1 MEDIQPQELEDL
13 VHELGGENGAEE
25 SLPPDV
31 EEFLRRLESDRLP
44 IDQRDAAVRLGRVG
58 SSSPRIVRALCAACE
73 SPSYSLSIAAAE
85 ALRSPVHQEYL
96 QQHPDLM
103 EEVGR
108 ALPAPAGTESDMPTV
123 GPEAE
128 RILVQ
133 IEGETGRHEWRTA
146 SLALDPVAGA
156 IKISG
161 YRAGVPRISIPV
173 SEISGCE
180 IVVKEGGRDQ
190 DPVVSG
196 GGDLASAIFLG
207 FIVLIGYAVGK
218 AGQVPAI
225 KVTQSVGD
233 GERRQRVI
241 HLRSTETGD
250 RGQAATAEIARRMA
264 AFLRRSGYSG
274 VIPDELS
281 EPASFE
287 SLLRA
292 KRRGGLLRAV
302 IALSAFAGL
311 VVGLLIGIGQGGQAQ
326 SPAISLACGAG
337 FLIALAVGAVVGAVV
352 GAAVTWRNDRIAGI
366 VAGAIAAAVAAP
378 LSWLP
383 TTVWRIIETGG
394 SWFRW

>member
-1 MEDIQPQELEDL
+1 MEELQPHELEEL
-13 VHELGGENGAEE
+13 VHELGGENGARE

-31 EEFLRRLESDRLP
+31 EHFLRRLETGRRP

-85 ALRSPVHQEYL
+85 SLGAPVHQEYL
-96 QQHPDLM
+96 HQHPDLM

-108 ALPAPAGTESDMPTV
+108 ALRAPAGTESDMPVV
-123 GPEAE
+123 GSEAE

-146 SLALDPVAGA
+146 RLALDPAAGTVM
-156 IKISG
+156 ISG
-161 YRAGVPRISIPV
+161 YQTGVPRISIPV

-180 IVVKEGGRDQ
+180 IVVREEGRDQ
-190 DPVVSG
+190 DQAVSG
-196 GGDLASAIFLG
+196 GGDLAGAIFLG
-207 FIVLIGYAVGK
+207 FIVLIGYAFRK

-225 KVTQSVGD
+225 RVTQSVSD
-233 GERRQRVI
+233 GRRRQGVI
-241 HLRSTETGD
+241 HLRPAAMGD
-250 RGQAATAEIARRMA
+250 QGQAATAELARRMA
-264 AFLRRSGYSG
+264 TFLRQSGYPG
-274 VIPDELS
+274 VIPGELS
-281 EPASFE
+281 EPASFDA
-287 SLLRA
+287 LVRA

-311 VVGLLIGIGQGGQAQ
+311 VVGLLIGIGQGGQAR
-326 SPAISLACGAG
+326 SPAISLVCGAG
-337 FLIALAVGAVVGAVV
+337 FLTALAVGAVVGAVV

-366 VAGAIAAAVAAP
+366 VTGAIAAAVAAP

-394 SWFRW
+394 PWFRW